1 MEGANNI
8 ATSTHKIAM
17 GIDMPRDI
25 AGLTTEHERL
35 AVTTDVRK
43 QLDAV
48 FTAHENSPIVFM
60 GQTTPVSRVGHV
72 FVMPNIQ
79 GGLFKNVSVLASK
92 KRFVKIGIDVQLSA
106 SRG

>member
-1 MEGANNI
+1 VEGANNI
-8 ATSTHKIAM
+8 ATGTHKIAM
-17 GIDMPRDI
+17 GINVSRDI
-25 AGLTTEHERL
+25 AGLPAEHERL
-35 AVTTDVRK
+35 AVTTDVGK

-48 FTAHENSPIVFM
+48 FTAHEYSPIVFM

-79 GGLFKNVSVLASK
+79 GGLFKNVSLLARK
-92 KRFVKIGIDVQLSA
+92 KSFVKIVTDVQLGA